1 MPYNSFDDC
10 PMSWRPALTR
20 GEEPLHLALA
30 RLLEEDIRSG
40 ALRPGTRLP
49 PQRELADFLDIS
61 VSTVTR
67 AFAVCSRRGLLSLS
81 LIHIWSPMCRC
92 SFAGEWSPIPAGSPA
107 YSPLSATSFI
117 SLNSSQR

>member
-1 MPYNSFDDC
+1 MPYNSIDDC

-67 AFAVCSRRGLLSLS
+67 AFAVCSRRGLLSGQVGSGTYVAYNLS
-81 LIHIWSPMCRC
+81 TDLDVYKRQALRC
-92 SFAGEWSPIPAGSPA
+92 
-107 YSPLSATSFI
+107 
-117 SLNSSQR
+117 